1 MQNDSNKW
9 HPNEQAETCW
19 LKNSTQMQRVE
30 FVLSLRCQH
39 VGSTLTTCLMVR
51 LFQSGNCIIIMT
63 LLLLQIMINNYMY
76 DDDDD

>member
-1 MQNDSNKW
+1 
-9 HPNEQAETCW
+9 
-19 LKNSTQMQRVE
+19 MQRVE